1 MTKAPAFQFYAKDH
15 IATLA
20 LLSIEEAGVWVKLCA
35 HLWEHGGPMPV
46 SLAHRI
52 VPEKAMLSICFL
64 FAFSDERKSDETES
78 AERTMW
84 LPWMEKIRAEM
95 AEKRALRVAA
105 GKVGGRGNVR
115 GPKAKSK
122 AKANTKQSES
132 KRKHSRAAEE
142 VEVED
147 AVEEEVEDGS
157 IEVEEKKA
165 RERKIHEPA
174 IWPTFDDFWAA
185 YEKKGNR
192 QQAEAQWARI
202 KQADREAIM
211 DRLPDYIATKP
222 EKVYR
227 PDGQRFLKY
236 RNWEDEL
243 IAPPTTAPKHQ
254 TNEQYAQNVAA
265 AFARKYGVTDPA

>member
-1 MTKAPAFQFYAKDH
+1 MSKAPAFQFYPGDRLQELMPIMHDNEAMGAWIK
-15 IATLA
+15 AVMYLWANGPCEEERLGLA
-20 LLSIEEAGVWVKLCA
+20 VGLGWVRVGFLFSEKNGLLQLDWMEEMRA
-35 HLWEHGGPMPV
+35 
-46 SLAHRI
+46 
-52 VPEKAMLSICFL
+52 EKA
-64 FAFSDERKSDETES
+64 AFRDKQ
-78 AERTMW
+78 
-84 LPWMEKIRAEM
+84 RAN
-95 AEKRALRVAA
+95 
-105 GKVGGRGNVR
+105 GKKGGR
-115 GPKAKSK
+115 PKAAPIKAENPGLPFGLTQTK
-122 AKANTKQSES
+122 AKKSPRVED
-132 KRKHSRAAEE
+132 
-142 VEVED
+142 EVED
-147 AVEEEVEDGS
+147 RRLKTEDEDGRLK
-157 IEVEEKKA
+157 IEVEEEKKT

-254 TNEQYAQNVAA
+254 TNDEYAKSVAE
-265 AFARKYGVTDPA
+265 AFARKYGITDPA